1 MLCSSLADQH
11 NQHISELM
19 RARSDAFQVLMQAS
33 CSKGNLVAFDWHKS
47 NTNCCSSAVSL
58 GRGDGFQFDQLAFV
72 ASQGR
77 NDKAQTFLR
86 LFRHSQLY
94 EVFINERLKLA
105 SQDYKTDDNFESK
118 VCCSCTKPSLSACVP
133 PSSLAYAIAVQH
145 IHHSP
150 LSDKVC
156 TELRHI
162 QPLAPL

>member
-1 MLCSSLADQH
+1 MSS
-11 NQHISELM
+11 
-19 RARSDAFQVLMQAS
+19 
-33 CSKGNLVAFDWHKS
+33 
-47 NTNCCSSAVSL
+47 

-118 VCCSCTKPSLSACVP
+118 VCHSCT
-133 PSSLAYAIAVQH
+133 
-145 IHHSP
+145 
-150 LSDKVC
+150 
-156 TELRHI
+156 
-162 QPLAPL
+162 